1 MGLRQIMVLVGMLGL
16 SGLGACGFQLRG
28 DASLPFE
35 SLYIEGGQ
43 DIAVDLQRAIRPT
56 ATKVTDSA
64 KEAEAV
70 LQITN
75 ESREKRILGL
85 NRAGRVNEFRLLYRV
100 SFKVTGKAGTDLLE
114 PQQIELRRDI
124 TFNDSQT
131 LAKESEE
138 GLLYRDMQV
147 DAVQQIIRRMSV
159 VRTK

>member
-1 MGLRQIMVLVGMLGL
+1 MGLRQILVLVAVL
-16 SGLGACGFQLRG
+16 GLGACGFQLRG

-43 DIAVDLQRAIRPT
+43 DIVVDLQRAIRPT
-56 ATKVTDSA
+56 ATKITDSA
-64 KEAEAV
+64 KDADAV
-70 LQITN
+70 LQVLG

-85 NRAGRVNEFRLLYRV
+85 NSAGRVSEFRLLYRV
-100 SFKVTGKAGTDLLE
+100 DFKVSGKSGDLLS

-138 GLLYRDMQV
+138 ALLYRDMQS

-159 VRTK
+159 ARAK

>member
-1 MGLRQIMVLVGMLGL
+1 MGLRHILVLVSLLGL
-16 SGLGACGFQLRG
+16 SACGFQLRG
-28 DASLPFE
+28 DASLPFS

-43 DIAVDLQRAIRPT
+43 DIVVDLQRAIRPT

-64 KEAEAV
+64 QEAEAV
-70 LQITN
+70 LQISN

-85 NRAGRVNEFRLLYRV
+85 NSAGRVSEFRLLYRV
-100 SFKVTGKAGTDLLE
+100 NFKVSGKAGSELVS

-138 GLLYRDMQV
+138 ALLYRDMQN
-147 DAVQQIIRRMSV
+147 DAVQQIIRRMSAA
-159 VRTK
+159 RAK

>member
-1 MGLRQIMVLVGMLGL
+1 MNSRQVLIL
-16 SGLGACGFQLRG
+16 SSVLALSACGFQLRG
-28 DASLPFE
+28 DASLPYQ

-43 DIAVDLQRAIRPT
+43 DIVVDLQRAIRPT
-56 ATKVTDSA
+56 ATKVTASPQD
-64 KEAEAV
+64 AEAV
-70 LQITN
+70 LQITG

-85 NRAGRVNEFRLLYRV
+85 TSAGRVSEFRLLYRV
-100 SFKVTGKAGTDLLE
+100 DFKVAGKNGVDLLS

-138 GLLYRDMQV
+138 ALLYRDMQS

-159 VRTK
+159 ARSK

>member
-1 MGLRQIMVLVGMLGL
+1 MVMRGIWILLFSL
-16 SGLGACGFQLRG
+16 SLTACGFQLRG

-43 DIAVDLQRAIRPT
+43 DIVVDLQRAIRPT

-64 KEAEAV
+64 KDAEAV
-70 LQITN
+70 LQITG

-85 NRAGRVNEFRLLYRV
+85 TSAGRVSEFRLLYRV
-100 SFKVTGKAGTDLLE
+100 SFKVAGKSGDLLS

-138 GLLYRDMQV
+138 ALLYRDMQN

-159 VRTK
+159 VRKN

>member
-1 MGLRQIMVLVGMLGL
+1 MGLRQILVLVGVL
-16 SGLGACGFQLRG
+16 GLGACGFQLRG
-28 DASLPFE
+28 DASLPYE

-43 DIAVDLQRAIRPT
+43 DIVVDLQRAIRPT
-56 ATKVTDSA
+56 ATKVTNSPQD
-64 KEAEAV
+64 AEAV
-70 LQITN
+70 LQITG

-85 NRAGRVNEFRLLYRV
+85 TSAGRVSEFRLLYRV
-100 SFKVTGKAGTDLLE
+100 NFKVAGKNGDLLS

-138 GLLYRDMQV
+138 ALLYRDMQN

-159 VRTK
+159 ARAK

>member
-1 MGLRQIMVLVGMLGL
+1 MGLRQILVLVGVL
-16 SGLGACGFQLRG
+16 GLGACGFQLRG

-43 DIAVDLQRAIRPT
+43 DIVVDLQRAIRPT

-64 KEAEAV
+64 KDAEAV
-70 LQITN
+70 LQITG

-85 NRAGRVNEFRLLYRV
+85 TSAGRVSEFRLLYRV
-100 SFKVTGKAGTDLLE
+100 NFKVAGKAGDLLS

-138 GLLYRDMQV
+138 GLLYRDMQA
-147 DAVQQIIRRMSV
+147 DAVQQIIRRMSAP
-159 VRTK
+159 RAK